1 MKSKLPLTL
10 FALLV
15 IGAIAWK
22 ATANTPQFFGDP
34 LNGLTTEQLT
44 RFDEGK
50 DEFTEE
56 ETATNGLGP
65 VFNGKSC
72 AECHSSPAVGG
83 DSDITEIR
91 FATITN
97 HQFDPLTQFG
107 GSLIQSQGIG
117 PISASCNIP
126 GETVPS
132 QATIVAKRRTTP
144 LFGLGLVDNVPDR
157 VFFAIAD
164 LQKRLTPQIAGRPNL
179 VTDVFTNPNRLTVGK
194 FGWKGQVP
202 SLKQFAADAYLNEM
216 GITSAPFPNENCPQ
230 GNCAVLTTCDLVH
243 DPEDDGSGVE
253 AFTDFMTFL
262 APPPRDAITRQVL
275 AGELVFLKTGC
286 AGCHLPVLETGR
298 SSIAALD
305 RVKFFPFSDFLLH
318 DMGSLGDGIEQGRAT
333 GREMR
338 TAPLW
343 GLRVRTTLLHDG
355 RATSVADAILAHDG
369 QGARAKQRFNALT
382 PNEVNDLLAFLNSL

>member
-1 MKSKLPLTL
+1 T
-10 FALLV
+10 
-15 IGAIAWK
+15 
-22 ATANTPQFFGDP
+22 
-34 LNGLTTEQLT
+34 
-44 RFDEGK
+44 
-50 DEFTEE
+50 
-56 ETATNGLGP
+56 
-65 VFNGKSC
+65 SC
-72 AECHSSPAVGG
+72 AQCHSNPATGG

-91 FATITN
+91 FGTITN
-97 HQFDPLTQFG
+97 NQFDPLNQFG

-117 PISASCNIP
+117 PISASCNIS

-179 VTDVFTNPNRLTVGK
+179 VADVFTNPNRLAVGK

-230 GNCAVLTTCDLVH
+230 GNCTVLTTCDLIH
-243 DPEDDGSGVE
+243 DPEDDGSGVD
-253 AFTDFMTFL
+253 AFTDFMTL
-262 APPPRDAITRQVL
+262 LGPPPRGAITRQVL
-275 AGELVFLKTGC
+275 AGELVFLKVGC

-318 DMGSLGDGIEQGRAT
+318 DMGSLGDGIAQGRAN
-333 GREMR
+333 GPEMR